1 LARMVTSFLQPNT
14 QGLPPMTRWAKLP
27 EIVKRGDDLISL
39 YQLAYALFIPE
50 FQRQLLGNTIADNTA
65 DGLPCAMRSRLLT
78 ETRSRSAL
86 AAVSVLE
93 QRLFL
98 GERLLRDTDATSMA
112 ASIELR
118 MPLVDQVVVEHVNQ
132 LCDQDRFSPLGE
144 KSVLRRV
151 ALRGL
156 ESESFELPK
165 KAFVLPYD
173 PWLRRGMSKI
183 VDQMMRDP
191 VAIAPTGLNP
201 DAVTRLWLAFLDG
214 APIYWSRVWAI
225 YVFIWWC
232 HRHKVYI

>member
-1 LARMVTSFLQPNT
+1 M
-14 QGLPPMTRWAKLP
+14 
-27 EIVKRGDDLISL
+27 
-39 YQLAYALFIPE
+39 
-50 FQRQLLGNTIADNTA
+50 
-65 DGLPCAMRSRLLT
+65 
-78 ETRSRSAL
+78 
-86 AAVSVLE
+86 LE

-132 LCDQDRFSPLGE
+132 LGDQDRFSPLGE

-156 ESESFELPK
+156 ESDSFELPK

-173 PWLRRGMSKI
+173 PWLRRGMSKV

-232 HRHKVYI
+232 HRHKVYL